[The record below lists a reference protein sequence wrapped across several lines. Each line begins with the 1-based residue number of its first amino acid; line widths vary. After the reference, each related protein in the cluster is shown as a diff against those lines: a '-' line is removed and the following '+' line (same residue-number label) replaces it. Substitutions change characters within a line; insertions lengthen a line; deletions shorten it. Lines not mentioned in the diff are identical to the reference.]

1 MAFGPGCARCCH
13 RAGVGDLS
21 LRSSAL
27 LRQCQPVRG
36 GGPRLGWASSF
47 ARALLVV
54 DAEAITNVD
63 YTAARMVRQ
72 LHQELVRRGVVLAF
86 ARASFSLKADLSRH
100 RLTDVIGP
108 AQFFGRLHD
117 ALAAFTELSQPA
129 SQIASGNESPSNETS
144 IRAEHRGPQL

>member
-1 MAFGPGCARCCH
+1 MPGAVTEPGLVIYRFGAALFYANARLF
-13 RAGVGDLS
+13 AEE
-21 LRSSAL
+21 
-27 LRQCQPVRG
+27 VRG
-36 GGPRLGWASSF
+36 LVGPAPSPVHW
-47 ARALLVV
+47 LVV

-108 AQFFGRLHD
+108 AQLFGRLHD

>member
-1 MAFGPGCARCCH
+1 MPGAVTEPGLVIYRFGA
-13 RAGVGDLS
+13 ALFYANAS
-21 LRSSAL
+21 LFAEE
-27 LRQCQPVRG
+27 VRG
-36 GGPRLGWASSF
+36 SVGPTPSPAHW
-47 ARALLVV
+47 LVV

-117 ALAAFTELSQPA
+117 ALEAFTELSQPA